1 MAPKKEILHK
11 ITHDVIRDHAHTL
24 KKRERLSG
32 HAHTLRTRAKQD
44 ERVRRSVRYGSSFLL
59 VDPFWQNHLWV
70 GFLKLPRAQL
80 QVINSS
86 TPLWFKSLWRLSN
99 LVSD

>member
-1 MAPKKEILHK
+1 M
-11 ITHDVIRDHAHTL
+11 RN
-24 KKRERLSG
+24 ERNAG

-44 ERVRRSVRYGSSFLL
+44 ERVRLSVRYGSSFLL

-80 QVINSS
+80 QVINGSM
-86 TPLWFKSLWRLSN
+86 PLWFKPL
-99 LVSD
+99 LVQGTFWLIHSGRTICG